1 MSTGF
6 AIAIAGAAI
15 ATILA
20 GMGSAWGVGK
30 AGQAAAG
37 VIAEEPSLFI
47 KVLILQLLPGT
58 QGIYRLLV
66 SFITLNKLQVFGS
79 AITDISTQTGL
90 AIFAGCMPIA
100 IVGLVSAFHQGKTA
114 VASIGVVAKKPEQFV
129 KSMLLPAM
137 VETYAIFA
145 LLISILVVNSIS
157 L

>member
-58 QGIYRLLV
+58 QGIYGLLV
-66 SFITLNKLQVFGS
+66 SFITLKDVTRAGDTATMFAS
-79 AITDISTQTGL
+79 AS
-90 AIFAGCMPIA
+90 F
-100 IVGLVSAFHQGKTA
+100 IVKMRHARK
-114 VASIGVVAKKPEQFV
+114 IGRAHV
-129 KSMLLPAM
+129 
-137 VETYAIFA
+137 
-145 LLISILVVNSIS
+145 
-157 L
+157 

>member
-58 QGIYRLLV
+58 QGIYGLLV

-129 KSMLLPAM
+129 K
-137 VETYAIFA
+137 
-145 LLISILVVNSIS
+145 
-157 L
+157 